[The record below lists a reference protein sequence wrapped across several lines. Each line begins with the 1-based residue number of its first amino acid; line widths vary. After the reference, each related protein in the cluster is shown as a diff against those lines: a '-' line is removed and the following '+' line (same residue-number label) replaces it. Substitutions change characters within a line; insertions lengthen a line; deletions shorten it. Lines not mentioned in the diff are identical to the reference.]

1 MNDTLLWL
9 EGAGEALLRWV
20 VWMNIWCAGMLALAV
35 IADRLLSRRVA
46 PAWRML
52 LYAAVLMRLA
62 LPVTLESPIGLAGAA
77 PAEVRMWISEVGTG
91 GAEDQL
97 GAAASASAGVSAS
110 APVAEFA
117 AAHLVLPLY
126 ALGVAV
132 FAGAWVAGA
141 RRMRR
146 IERQARASELRLDS
160 VGVPVLRHESAGPVL
175 IGAWRPRLVI
185 PRDLE
190 SRAGASGLGWVL
202 RHEAAHVAR
211 RDPITAALLHAVVVA
226 AWPIGAVW
234 LAAVRI
240 RGLMEEACD
249 DRALRGAAA
258 TEREEY
264 GRTLIELA
272 SSRPV
277 AWLAPALPF
286 GTGLRS
292 RVRALSGVARWPVA
306 TQGALVLALAAILVA
321 CTGSRSGGD
330 VQARDNVSRTG
341 AESEPFKGSLP
352 IRVTILRSWPEHP
365 KLDFALGQ
373 VQAGT
378 PEPDWRIERVLT
390 RSEFAEV
397 LAGAVAADAGAVL
410 SRPRLEVVPGGKATI
425 SVGMDARNGQP
436 MEGFTLDST
445 VTQVMIPAGAD
456 RRRVYTMDLDFA
468 RYGDAMTASSASV
481 RGVRVPQG
489 ETVAMLATG
498 VIGGE
503 RLLVCVSPG
512 PDEASIALAAD
523 AEAAQ
528 PLTAETRPLINFITR
543 IHRVD
548 APRDYGS
555 PKGDGP
561 RQKWSAYPG
570 GAELSAAEFAVYLEE
585 LRGRAGY
592 SLLSA
597 PQVWVYPD
605 QEATLKLNPEPESPD
620 ATQAIR
626 LRGIPDGDMVRC
638 TGSYS
643 RSVKGMSTEGSWNLP
658 KTLEPGGAMVW
669 SIHDPELGAWYT
681 VTIQANVHAPGSI
694 KPQTATGL
702 SPTR

>member
-1 MNDTLLWL
+1 MLLWL
-9 EGAGEALLRWV
+9 EGSGEAVFGWV

-35 IADRLLSRRVA
+35 VADRALARRVA
-46 PAWRML
+46 PTWRML

-62 LPVTLESPIGLAGAA
+62 LPVSLESPIGLAGIT
-77 PAEVRMWISEVGTG
+77 PVDVRMSINDVGAG
-91 GAEDQL
+91 GSAEPI
-97 GAAASASAGVSAS
+97 AAATTDPASRFAGSARGAGL
-110 APVAEFA
+110 A
-117 AAHLVLPLY
+117 AAQVVMPLY
-126 ALGVAV
+126 GLGVA
-132 FAGAWVAGA
+132 ALALAWAAGA

-146 IERQARASELRLDS
+146 IERQARACELRLGS
-160 VGVPVLRHESAGPVL
+160 GGVPVLMHESAGPVL

-190 SRAGASGLGWVL
+190 SRAGSTGLGWVL

-211 RDPITAALLHAVVVA
+211 HDPITAAILHAVVIA
-226 AWPIGAVW
+226 AWPIVAVW

-249 DRALRGAAA
+249 DRALRGAGA
-258 TEREEY
+258 TERENY

-272 SSRPV
+272 SSRPI

-286 GTGLRS
+286 GTALRS
-292 RVRALSGVARWPVA
+292 RVRALSASARWPVA
-306 TQGALVLALAAILVA
+306 AQAALVLALAAILVA

-330 VQARDNVSRTG
+330 VQARDNVSLMG

-352 IRVTILRSWPEHP
+352 IRVTILRSWPQHP

-373 VQAGT
+373 VRAGT
-378 PEPDWRIERVLT
+378 PEPDWSIERVLT

-397 LAGAVAADAGAVL
+397 LAGATAADAGAVL

-468 RYGDAMTASSASV
+468 RYGDARTASSARV
-481 RGVRVPQG
+481 RGVKVPQG
-489 ETVAMLATG
+489 ETVALLATG

-512 PDEASIALAAD
+512 PDEASITLAEDGA
-523 AEAAQ
+523 AAQ
-528 PLTAETRPLINFITR
+528 PSTAETRPLINFIVR

-548 APRDYGS
+548 APKDYGS

-561 RQKWSAYPG
+561 RLKWSAYPG
-570 GAELSAAEFAVYLEE
+570 GAELGAAEFAAYQEE

-592 SLLSA
+592 ALLSA

-605 QEATLKLNPEPESPD
+605 QEATLELSPEPDSPD
-620 ATQAIR
+620 AKQAIR
-626 LRGIPDGDMVRC
+626 LRGTPDGDAIRC

-643 RSVKGMSTEGSWNLP
+643 RSVNGMSTEGSWNLP
-658 KTLEPGGAMVW
+658 KKLEPGGAMVW

-681 VTIQANVHAPGSI
+681 VTIQANVRAPGTI

-702 SPTR
+702 SPAR